1 MRIKT
6 LSTTNSIIFSV
17 IIVSLLT
24 VGWWGL
30 YQLQRPLTL
39 NEHFSQLSGK
49 IEQNIIRKISL
60 YLSSGNTVL
69 LNEVDAD
76 IQLIFA
82 EELSKLPADVVTTI
96 RPTIEKLNQFVTE
109 DLRAAGKLSGDLNAL
124 LNHNENQ
131 FEQELS
137 SLRDYIQAGAN
148 HHPDSANR
156 YTNQLNNVQQQ
167 TTARL
172 RLQIDYLTHPAEA
185 KKNNLLAINQ
195 QLVALIRQF
204 QDFPPLDVYAES
216 QQQDDLASM
225 LGWDTETEKAK
236 AVDKGEEIIRNL
248 LSIASRYEKDLLL
261 TGEMK
266 DKVSASYLATENLL
280 AQLRGAIQSGQDSVA
295 AFSEHIVFQ
304 LKVVL
309 SIVVMVLILLA
320 LLIDIT
326 QRHIANQI
334 TKCVPLLST
343 YAQGDFRPVLT
354 LKSPIAEVQELERST
369 RHFRNAVTTLVVT
382 IKLQAKLI
390 ADSAS
395 DIRGSAEETA
405 DRAEN
410 QQQQTEMMSTAME
423 ELTASYQDVARNT
436 HENAE
441 VTKSCNEDIIALNTQ
456 MYETTTVI
464 QQLTQGIQE
473 TGDILIRLR
482 QESESVNSVLQV
494 ISEVADQTNLLAL
507 NAAIEAARAGEQGRG
522 FAVVADEVR
531 QLASRTAR
539 STQEIRTM
547 IDGFRALA
555 SDSAETILQQ
565 VEQARHSSELAQ
577 QVGQHL
583 QHFVEAIDGIRARSE
598 SMATATEEQ
607 ACVTQ
612 DITRNVLRI
621 REESEASTAASE
633 QTHQNSEKLALLSQ
647 HLNDS
652 VGQFKTGN

>member
-1 MRIKT
+1 M
-6 LSTTNSIIFSV
+6 
-17 IIVSLLT
+17 
-24 VGWWGL
+24 
-30 YQLQRPLTL
+30 
-39 NEHFSQLSGK
+39 
-49 IEQNIIRKISL
+49 
-60 YLSSGNTVL
+60 
-69 LNEVDAD
+69 
-76 IQLIFA
+76 
-82 EELSKLPADVVTTI
+82 VTT
-96 RPTIEKLNQFVTE
+96 
-109 DLRAAGKLSGDLNAL
+109 
-124 LNHNENQ
+124 
-131 FEQELS
+131 
-137 SLRDYIQAGAN
+137 
-148 HHPDSANR
+148 
-156 YTNQLNNVQQQ
+156 
-167 TTARL
+167 
-172 RLQIDYLTHPAEA
+172 
-185 KKNNLLAINQ
+185 
-195 QLVALIRQF
+195 
-204 QDFPPLDVYAES
+204 
-216 QQQDDLASM
+216 
-225 LGWDTETEKAK
+225 
-236 AVDKGEEIIRNL
+236 
-248 LSIASRYEKDLLL
+248 
-261 TGEMK
+261 
-266 DKVSASYLATENLL
+266 
-280 AQLRGAIQSGQDSVA
+280 
-295 AFSEHIVFQ
+295 
-304 LKVVL
+304 
-309 SIVVMVLILLA
+309 
-320 LLIDIT
+320 
-326 QRHIANQI
+326 
-334 TKCVPLLST
+334 
-343 YAQGDFRPVLT
+343 
-354 LKSPIAEVQELERST
+354 
-369 RHFRNAVTTLVVT
+369 NAVTTLVVT